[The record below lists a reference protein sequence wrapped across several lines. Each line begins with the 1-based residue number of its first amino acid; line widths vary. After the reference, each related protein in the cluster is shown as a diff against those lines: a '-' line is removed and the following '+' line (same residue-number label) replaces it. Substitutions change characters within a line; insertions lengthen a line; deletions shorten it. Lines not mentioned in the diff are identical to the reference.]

1 MKVSLSY
8 KYLNIGL
15 RSIKIFSELHNRMN
29 FIVDFL
35 FYSRILL
42 SFASIWKYMVIHLS
56 IILFNISLY
65 NNCYYSHSQI
75 GLLHENIESLEKEVT
90 KLQEKMEM
98 KYCVNSLEQT
108 NEKYCNSL
116 KDALKKE
123 SIYPT
128 EKTAKI
134 DGNSS
139 RKRFSIFMK
148 EKVSVNED
156 TAKGLFEQTN
166 EAREN
171 KCCKGF
177 SCPFCWYRDCPIHCF

>member
-1 MKVSLSY
+1 
-8 KYLNIGL
+8 
-15 RSIKIFSELHNRMN
+15 
-29 FIVDFL
+29 
-35 FYSRILL
+35 
-42 SFASIWKYMVIHLS
+42 
-56 IILFNISLY
+56 
-65 NNCYYSHSQI
+65 
-75 GLLHENIESLEKEVT
+75 
-90 KLQEKMEM
+90 MEM
-98 KYCVNSLEQT
+98 KNYSLEQT
-108 NEKYCNSL
+108 NEKYCNYL
-116 KDALKKE
+116 KDALKNE

-139 RKRFSIFMK
+139 RKRFSIIMK

-171 KCCKGF
+171 KCCKGL